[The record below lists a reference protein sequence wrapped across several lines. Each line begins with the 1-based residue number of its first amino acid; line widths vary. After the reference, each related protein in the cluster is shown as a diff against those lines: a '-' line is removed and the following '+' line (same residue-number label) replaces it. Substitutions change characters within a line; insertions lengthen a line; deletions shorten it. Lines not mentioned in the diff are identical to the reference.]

1 MEAQPSMMVFSQESS
16 SKTLSSF
23 TAMWNRKAAYIKSS
37 VSTVTKLRSLPG

>member
-1 MEAQPSMMVFSQESS
+1 MEAQPSMMMFSQESS
-16 SKTLSSF
+16 SKTPSSF